1 MVQYLITFCVSLPV
15 NFIVMEQNLITCEL
29 FGHGPLEMDENF
41 KNNERKSFYDKLFK
55 FFKKRKNW
63 KFLK

>member
-15 NFIVMEQNLITCEL
+15 NFIVMEQSLIICEL

-41 KNNERKSFYDKLFK
+41 KNNERKSFYDKLS
-55 FFKKRKNW
+55 R
-63 KFLK
+63 L

>member
-15 NFIVMEQNLITCEL
+15 NFIVMEQNLIICEL

-41 KNNERKSFYDKLFK
+41 KNNERKSFYDKLSR
-55 FFKKRKNW
+55 FKKKGKIGN
-63 KFLK
+63 F

>member
-15 NFIVMEQNLITCEL
+15 NFIVMEQNLIICEL

-41 KNNERKSFYDKLFK
+41 KNNERKSFYDKLSRF
-55 FFKKRKNW
+55 
-63 KFLK
+63 